1 MDSTSSTL
9 AGDGQDESELCP
21 RCLELELAPEKF
33 IIDNAPGA
41 PSHRA
46 LTYRP
51 RSGGSPFAN
60 FSLMQQLNSG
70 AGPRRLGT
78 LSQLRDNRNCPLC
91 ILIVSAIERYGSQ
104 PRENSKQDCICY
116 WEWSVDGRQTRPGF
130 QQRSNA
136 TRRLRISW
144 SFSLPTTNTDEIP
157 RSSSSG
163 STSSKPEPPT
173 REHPQHEVY
182 LLFVQPKNSRVQAS
196 NALDILDPGKEFQG
210 RDFSHGGIQALITKW
225 IDICEHKHGATCGPI
240 EGIVAFHHLM
250 QQTSF
255 GVIDVVKLQ
264 LTELPYDGDISHP
277 HRYVALSYVWG
288 PRRPGDGDHR
298 TLRNNIYDRIRRG
311 GLDGQV
317 FDMLPRTIRDAIRLV
332 RDLGERYLW
341 IDSLCIVQDS
351 DTSWQQNAK
360 NMDLIYGNAHFTICA
375 ADGGDADVGLV
386 AAGFGADKSPDAL
399 LKETILPGLE
409 LLVSRPLEEVVH
421 SSTWNSRAWTF
432 QERILSRRCLVFVE
446 GRVYFQ
452 CRGANMSQ
460 DVYPGGLG
468 NEEVWSLDWRD
479 SPLRTLRDAK
489 ERPIWFYM
497 KCVSLYTGRRLTLP
511 KDIIP
516 AFTGV
521 SQLMARYMGAP
532 FFYCLPASHFDFALL
547 WQPSR
552 AQKRRAREAWPKT
565 TKAEG
570 TLRDDWFDHEEFPSW
585 SWAGW
590 MDREDP
596 QKGAHVTY
604 DAKFLDGCL
613 INIHDW
619 LINRTWIDWNIRDG
633 DGNIKNVWNDYSET
647 IRNRQQPRQPET
659 DRIGGRWSGYQ
670 PITSESAQQERERV
684 AREQEIR
691 VRAEHEREFIQRE
704 RREQELRVVGRG
716 RHGQERQ
723 RQLEQP
729 PEPSPG
735 REVVININ
743 NELYQPPSPER
754 PSSRY
759 SDREGGGFSD
769 SQSYRSM
776 NYEPRVRITERVIA
790 PPPPLPPPE
799 VPCPPLTDR
808 YGRPIRYPNMDRRLA
823 ATIADNPFGIRQS
836 QQRVADASFT
846 LPILQFHTWSSN
858 FYVLDSGSEQN
869 FSETLGEGLARC
881 HVADQSHDW
890 CGTVVL
896 DREWTAAHG
905 GTLCRFI
912 ALSEAKSFTADEC
925 THWAHYIAKDR
936 DEIEWDLFHVLL
948 VTYNNRRLLWERV
961 GVGKV
966 LQQAFD
972 MTKESWT
979 EILLG

>member
-1 MDSTSSTL
+1 MDSISPTL
-9 AGDGQDESELCP
+9 AGDRQDRSELCP

-33 IIDNAPGA
+33 IFDNAPGA

-46 LTYRP
+46 LTFRP
-51 RSGGSPFAN
+51 TSGGSPFAN

-78 LSQLRDNRNCPLC
+78 LSQLRENRNCPLC
-91 ILIVSAIERYGSQ
+91 ILIVSAIEKYGNQ
-104 PRENSKQDCICY
+104 PRENNNQDCICY

-157 RSSSSG
+157 SSSS
-163 STSSKPEPPT
+163 SSSSSSKPEPPT
-173 REHPQHEVY
+173 REHPQH
-182 LLFVQPKNSRVQAS
+182 
-196 NALDILDPGKEFQG
+196 EFQG

-264 LTELPYDGDISHP
+264 LTELPYDRDILHP

-288 PRRPGDGDHR
+288 PRRPGDRDHR

-386 AAGFGADKSPDAL
+386 ATGFGADKSPDAL

-421 SSTWNSRAWTF
+421 NSTWNSRAWTF

-570 TLRDDWFDHEEFPSW
+570 TLKDDWFGHEFPSW

-590 MDREDP
+590 MDHEDP
-596 QKGAHVTY
+596 QKGTHVTY

-613 INIHDW
+613 INVHDW

-647 IRNRQQPRQPET
+647 IRNRQQPRQPEA
-659 DRIGGRWSGYQ
+659 DSMGGRWSGYQ
-670 PITSESAQQERERV
+670 PITSESARQERER
-684 AREQEIR
+684 
-691 VRAEHEREFIQRE
+691 
-704 RREQELRVVGRG
+704 
-716 RHGQERQ
+716 
-723 RQLEQP
+723 QP
-729 PEPSPG
+729 SAPAPG
-735 REVVININ
+735 RDVVININ
-743 NELYQPPSPER
+743 NELYQPPNPER
-754 PSSRY
+754 PRSRY
-759 SDREGGGFSD
+759 SDREGGGFSE
-769 SQSYRSM
+769 SQSYSSI
-776 NYEPRVRITERVIA
+776 NYEPRVRVTERVIA
-790 PPPPLPPPE
+790 PPPPPPPPPSPPPPPPE
-799 VPCPPLTDR
+799 APCAPLTDS
-808 YGRPIRYPNMDRRLA
+808 YGRRIRYPNMDRRLA

-836 QQRVADASFT
+836 QQRVTDASFT

-869 FSETLGEGLARC
+869 FSQTLGEGLARC

-896 DREWTAAHG
+896 DREWITAHG

-948 VTYNNRRLLWERV
+948 VRYNNRRLLWERV

-979 EILLG
+979 EVLLG